1 MAFWEEPE
9 RTPEPLPQPT
19 AVLRPMT
26 WSATV
31 KAMAPTRA
39 REVARARAH
48 QTRSERHTGRLVAV
62 ALLSTVLVVTLLLTA
77 FGSGNPT
84 AVQTQPARSSRL
96 LPAGPPQPQIVAT
109 ADTLRLQVPIAQSA
123 ITAVGYHQVRGAVG
137 LTPIG
142 RQRNEGLL
150 SRLWHRVVGTEST
163 GIGWYQ
169 LRGDAG
175 PGTSALGVGALPGTD
190 VYSPVD
196 GTVVGITDFVIGNR
210 PYGARIDIR
219 PSSAPSFV
227 VSLTQ
232 LRPDPALTVGSS
244 VAAAGSKLGVVLELS
259 AVERQALARYT
270 QDAGDHVSVEVH
282 PAATLQLP

>member
-1 MAFWEEPE
+1 
-9 RTPEPLPQPT
+9 
-19 AVLRPMT
+19 
-26 WSATV
+26 
-31 KAMAPTRA
+31 MAPTRTRDAA
-39 REVARARAH
+39 RSRAR

-62 ALLSTVLVVTLLLTA
+62 ASLSTILVVTLLLTA
-77 FGSGNPT
+77 FGSGSPAT
-84 AVQTQPARSSRL
+84 IQAQPARVSQY

-109 ADTLRLQVPIAQSA
+109 ADTLRLQVPIAQSV
-123 ITAVGYHQVRGAVG
+123 ITAVGYHQTRGAIG

-150 SRLWHRVVGTEST
+150 SRLWHRVVGTESS

-169 LRGDAG
+169 LRGDGG
-175 PGTSALGVGALPGTD
+175 PGTSALDVGALPGTD

-210 PYGARIDIR
+210 PYGARIDVR

-232 LRPDPALTVGSS
+232 LRPDPGLSVGSS
-244 VAAAGSKLGVVLELS
+244 VAAASSKLGVVLELS